1 MGDRFHR
8 AARDGSTQKGLE
20 LLKEATSRDLNR
32 YFCSIAGKF
41 RMIYTLCKN
50 SECEKTSFVKKCF
63 WNYFL
68 SSFSAFKNMTFIVL
82 KHQTIFIG
90 WQWSIVC
97 YIIRQ
102 LKIFISIL
110 KFKWVFP
117 AQKCCMSD
125 YVRKINRELAIF
137 SQLRNFIRQFT
148 NFSIWGSII
157 CLRLGIPLAI

>member
-1 MGDRFHR
+1 MGQLKKASNFSKKPP
-8 AARDGSTQKGLE
+8 AVISTGIFARW
-20 LLKEATSRDLNR
+20 RVN
-32 YFCSIAGKF
+32 FVWSI
-41 RMIYTLCKN
+41 TLCKN

-102 LKIFISIL
+102 FQIFISIL